1 MIILAWVKSAKMGFV
16 EQELKENPVLRIS
29 TVTLDFHAE
38 ETQDLLLRQLAKF
51 PRRLMN
57 TAMRTT
63 IARWIWFVIGS
74 LQLRN
79 CREENDAKKC
89 TILLITLQ

>member
-51 PRRLMN
+51 PLRLMN

-74 LQLRN
+74 LQLKN
-79 CREENDAKKC
+79 SREENDVKKC
-89 TILLITLQ
+89 TIL